1 MAMKQN
7 IFSILKSVTLLVVIT
22 YSNQGALY
30 AQNQDCK
37 VLLPEISAAYT
48 GKCKNGLA
56 HGKGKA
62 WGTDS
67 YEGRFKNGLPHGF
80 GIYTWANGDKY
91 EGNFY
96 NGQMDGKGI
105 FKGKI
110 NGKDS
115 IYTGFWQKG
124 VLHHKILPPKY
135 QIINARNVQRY
146 TITKTGSENRIL
158 IAFTQNGTT
167 NNLVTNLQIVCDTG
181 SPFKLGEKSGF
192 ENILFPVNCK
202 ITYQTPNA
210 LRTVWYDVTF
220 EFIIN
225 EAGEWAINLFN

>member
-1 MAMKQN
+1 MKHTVYY
-7 IFSILKSVTLLVVIT
+7 ILKSVTLIFVIV

-62 WGTDS
+62 SGTDS
-67 YEGRFKNGLPHGF
+67 YEGKFKNGLPHGY
-80 GIYTWANGDKY
+80 GVYTWANNDRY

-96 NGQMDGKGI
+96 NGQMEGKGI

-110 NGKDS
+110 NGKD
-115 IYTGFWQKG
+115 TVFAGFWKKG
-124 VLHHKILPPKY
+124 ELSHKILPPKY
-135 QIINARNVQRY
+135 QIVIARNVQRY
-146 TITKTGSENRIL
+146 TFTRTGSGNRL
-158 IAFTQNGTT
+158 LFAFIQNGTT
-167 NNLVTNLQIVCDTG
+167 NNLVTNLQIVCDSGT
-181 SPFKLGEKSGF
+181 PLKLGEKSGF

-202 ITYQTPNA
+202 VTYQTPNA
-210 LRTVWYDVTF
+210 FRTVWYDVSF
-220 EFIIN
+220 EFTIN
-225 EAGEWAINLFN
+225 ESGEWSINLFN

>member
-1 MAMKQN
+1 MKLKIQTAL
-7 IFSILKSVTLLVVIT
+7 IDAITFTIMVLSIQHVTLGQ
-22 YSNQGALY
+22 SQE
-30 AQNQDCK
+30 CK
-37 VLLPEISAAYT
+37 VLLHEISSAYT

-56 HGKGKA
+56 HGKGKT
-62 WGTDS
+62 WGANS
-67 YEGRFKNGLPHGF
+67 YEGKFRNGLPHGF

-96 NGQMDGKGI
+96 NGQMHGKGV

-115 IYTGFWQKG
+115 VYTGYWDKG
-124 VLHHKILPPKY
+124 VLHHKVLPPKY
-135 QIINARNVQRY
+135 QIITARNVQRY
-146 TITKTGSENRIL
+146 TMTKTGSEKRLL

-167 NNLVTNLQIVCDTG
+167 NNNISNLQIVCDTG
-181 SPFKLGEKSGF
+181 TPLKLGEKYGF
-192 ENILFPVNCK
+192 ENVLYPVNCK

-210 LRTVWYDVTF
+210 FRTVWYDVSF

-225 EAGEWAINLFN
+225 EAGEWTLKLFN